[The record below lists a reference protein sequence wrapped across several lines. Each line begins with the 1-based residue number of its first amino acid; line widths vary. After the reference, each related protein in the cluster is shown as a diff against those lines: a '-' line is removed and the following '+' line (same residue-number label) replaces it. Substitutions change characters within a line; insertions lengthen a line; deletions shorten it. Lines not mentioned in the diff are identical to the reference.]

1 MAMSIRVIGDEQDA
15 ILPTKRN
22 GIIAHTGIMCGCI
35 RGSDPSRRIPT
46 KAQNDN

>member
-1 MAMSIRVIGDEQDA
+1 MSIRVIGDEQDA

-35 RGSDPSRRIPT
+35 RGSRRIPT